1 LINTGVSLSNYDV
14 TRHGANRHPR
24 AIIDL
29 AALRHNYRHLK
40 QAAGG
45 NHLIAVLKADAYG
58 HGAIEVAEALSEA
71 DAFAVAAVGE
81 AHALR
86 KAGVSQKILV
96 MGGFVSAAELQI
108 CIEHRLDPVLHHQ
121 FHLDCLQAAT
131 DLNDLNDLDV
141 WVKIDTGMGRLGF
154 SPARAQSIVSFLTGF
169 NTLGSI
175 RLMTHLA
182 SADDVDSHYTD
193 SQIDAVESL
202 GLGEHEWGIA
212 NSAGVLGWPNTHKLW
227 ARAGIALY
235 GADPLSDRKSAARD
249 LQPVMT
255 MKSIVL
261 AVNRHR
267 QGDMIGYANTFTCSK
282 DMEIAVIAT
291 GYADGYPR
299 HKIDTAQVEIAGRLC
314 DIVGRV
320 SMDMIT
326 VDVSG
331 LDNVGVG
338 DEVTLFGVSPNV
350 CDLADCSQMI
360 PYEILCNVG
369 AHARREYLD

>member
-1 LINTGVSLSNYDV
+1 LINTGVNLSNYDV
-14 TRHGANRHPR
+14 TRHGSNRHPR

-29 AALRHNYRHLK
+29 AALRHNYRYLK

-45 NHLIAVLKADAYG
+45 NRLIAVLKADAYG

-81 AHALR
+81 ALSMR

-108 CIEHRLDPVLHHQ
+108 CLEHRLDPVLHHQ

-131 DLNDLNDLDV
+131 ELNDLDV

-154 SPARAQSIVSFLTGF
+154 SPTRAQSIVSFLTSF

-182 SADDVDSHYTD
+182 SADDVDCHYTD
-193 SQIDAVESL
+193 SQIDVVDSL
-202 GLGEHEWGIA
+202 GLGECEWGIA
-212 NSAGVLGWPNTHKLW
+212 NSAGVLGWPSTHKLW
-227 ARAGIALY
+227 VRAGIALY

-267 QGDMIGYANTFTCSK
+267 QGDMIGYANTFTCNK
-282 DMEIAVIAT
+282 DMEIAVVAT

-299 HKIDTAQVEIAGRLC
+299 HKIETAQVEIDGKLC

-331 LDNVGVG
+331 LDKVGVG
-338 DEVTLFGVSPNV
+338 DEVTLFGISPNV

-369 AHARREYLD
+369 AHAKREYLG

>member
-1 LINTGVSLSNYDV
+1 MSNYDV
-14 TRHGANRHPR
+14 TRHGTNRHPR

-29 AALRHNYRHLK
+29 AALRYNYSYLK
-40 QAAGG
+40 RAGG
-45 NHLIAVLKADAYG
+45 GNRLIAVLKADAYG
-58 HGAIEVAEALSEA
+58 HGAIEVAEALPDA

-81 AHALR
+81 ARALR
-86 KAGVSQKILV
+86 EAGISQKILV
-96 MGGFVSAAELQI
+96 MGGFVSAAELQV
-108 CIEHRLDPVLHHQ
+108 CIEYRFDPVLHHQ

-131 DLNDLNDLDV
+131 DLNDLDV

-154 SPARAQSIVSFLTGF
+154 APDRAQSIISFLTSF

-182 SADDVDSHYTD
+182 SADDVNNHYTD
-193 SQIDAVESL
+193 SQLSVVDSL
-202 GLGEHEWGIA
+202 GLGECEWGIA
-212 NSAGVLGWPNTHKLW
+212 NSAGVLGWTNTHRIW
-227 ARAGIALY
+227 VRAGIALY
-235 GADPLSDRKSAARD
+235 GADPLSDRKSAARE
-249 LQPVMT
+249 LRPVMT

-267 QGDMIGYANTFTCSK
+267 QGDMIGYANTFTCGK

-299 HKIDTAQVEIAGRLC
+299 HKIDTAQVEIAGKLC

-326 VDVSG
+326 VDVSD
-331 LDNVGVG
+331 LDQVGVG
-338 DEVTLFGVSPNV
+338 DEVTLFGASPNV

-369 AHARREYLD
+369 AHAKREYTD